1 MDIRK
6 IDDRLDASPQIALE
20 DMKAIA
26 ARGYRSVVSNRP
38 DDEEP
43 GQPSAAQVKAAAEAE
58 GLTFRHIPVSGGNMG
73 PEAAAAMRAAL
84 DEMPGPILGFCRS
97 GTRTTCLWGL
107 ANAGKRPA
115 GELIET
121 ARAAGYDL
129 SPLKPRLESG
139 SA

>member
-26 ARGYRSVVSNRP
+26 ALGYRSVVSNRP

-43 GQPSAAQVKAAAEAE
+43 GQPSAARVKAAAEAE
-58 GLTFRHIPVSGGNMG
+58 GLTFRHIPVTGASMG
-73 PEAAAAMRAAL
+73 PEAVAAMRAAL
-84 DEMPGPILGFCRS
+84 DDLPGPVLGFCRS

-107 ANAGKRPA
+107 ASAGKRPA
-115 GELIET
+115 QELIET

-139 SA
+139 PA

>member
-6 IDDRLDASPQIALE
+6 IDDRLAAAPQIALE

-26 ARGYRSVVSNRP
+26 GLGYRSVVSNRP

-43 GQPSAAQVKAAAEAE
+43 GQPTAAQVKAAAEAE
-58 GLTFRHIPVSGGNMG
+58 GLAFRHIPVTGGSMG
-73 PEAAAAMRAAL
+73 PEAVAAMRAAL
-84 DEMPGPILGFCRS
+84 DELPGPILGFCRS

-129 SPLKPRLESG
+129 SPLRPRLENG
-139 SA
+139 PA